1 MRSRSDP
8 GVAVVVVEHPMSEIL
23 SHQEATKAW
32 VLLQQGGVTID
43 GGMEALDALWFS
55 HEALRARLAE
65 VEAERDNLAMFHRDW
80 YANDLPEMQ
89 RLAMWLHPDPNLP
102 LPNLRNLANASIAR
116 AEAAEARLAEVERL
130 LLRQTNLNTE
140 AITQRMAA
148 EARLAEVEQALRDA
162 RLFTS
167 KDYIA
172 VGRAGLV
179 VQMGAADDILA
190 AVLDKEEHG

>member
-1 MRSRSDP
+1 MMMTGTATR
-8 GVAVVVVEHPMSEIL
+8 GPMSEIL
-23 SHQEATKAW
+23 SEREAEEWWRWMVRVGAQESNS
-32 VLLQQGGVTID
+32 LRRSY
-43 GGMEALDALWFS
+43 EALA
-55 HEALRARLAE
+55 ARLAE
-65 VEAERDNLAMFHRDW
+65 VEAERDDLAV
-80 YANDLPEMQ
+80 DLGSTI
-89 RLAMWLHPDPNLP
+89 
-102 LPNLRNLANASIAR
+102 LRR
-116 AEAAEARLAEVERL
+116 KE
-130 LLRQTNLNTE
+130 
-140 AITQRMAA
+140 A

>member
-65 VEAERDNLAMFHRDW
+65 VEAERDDLAV
-80 YANDLPEMQ
+80 DLGSTI
-89 RLAMWLHPDPNLP
+89 
-102 LPNLRNLANASIAR
+102 LRR
-116 AEAAEARLAEVERL
+116 KE
-130 LLRQTNLNTE
+130 
-140 AITQRMAA
+140 A

>member
-1 MRSRSDP
+1 
-8 GVAVVVVEHPMSEIL
+8 MSEIL
-23 SHQEATKAW
+23 SEREAEEWWRWMVRVGAQESNS
-32 VLLQQGGVTID
+32 LRRSY
-43 GGMEALDALWFS
+43 EALA
-55 HEALRARLAE
+55 ARLAE
-65 VEAERDNLAMFHRDW
+65 VEAERDDLAV
-80 YANDLPEMQ
+80 DLGSTI
-89 RLAMWLHPDPNLP
+89 
-102 LPNLRNLANASIAR
+102 LRR
-116 AEAAEARLAEVERL
+116 KE
-130 LLRQTNLNTE
+130 
-140 AITQRMAA
+140 A